1 MGQEEG
7 RVSSSEKLLCIRYTF
22 FLRYE
27 ATARDFSL
35 EQFNQDDIC
44 YISYVLEVVSKS
56 RVKLLP
62 QFDKHTSSERMTR
75 SVGCV
80 FLFCQCDKRFTKLF

>member
-44 YISYVLEVVSKS
+44 YISYVLNEVNKSK
-56 RVKLLP
+56 VKLLML
-62 QFDKHTSSERMTR
+62 FDRHALLEE
-75 SVGCV
+75 
-80 FLFCQCDKRFTKLF
+80 